1 MIHCL
6 VKRRLA
12 PPPGHTRHQLSN
24 EAVVRCDLQ
33 SSSAATGILGGFAK
47 VDHGEEKNDCF
58 FSEHTRSSCIASSSA
73 EAASSRAEGATRQQ
87 LKLHESPSRDEEEP
101 LSSLIGPAAH
111 KLCVEGRKRL
121 SGPYPR
127 VSDVREARRA
137 SESLHHHRSPFEEL
151 LPRNSSKDRH
161 RAASETEK
169 FAYMSLDGR
178 LMNAEMATSSTT
190 IGLGTGGLLEKEA
203 RAWDAFHPLHR
214 VLIVAVSAAAAAGKR
229 QSVAEFCRL
238 RNLVNARVLTNI
250 PFS

>member
-1 MIHCL
+1 
-6 VKRRLA
+6 
-12 PPPGHTRHQLSN
+12 
-24 EAVVRCDLQ
+24 
-33 SSSAATGILGGFAK
+33 
-47 VDHGEEKNDCF
+47 
-58 FSEHTRSSCIASSSA
+58 
-73 EAASSRAEGATRQQ
+73 
-87 LKLHESPSRDEEEP
+87 
-101 LSSLIGPAAH
+101 LIGPAAH

-137 SESLHHHRSPFEEL
+137 SESLRHHRSPFEVL

-161 RAASETEK
+161 RAASEIEK

-178 LMNAEMATSSTT
+178 LMNADMATSSTT

-214 VLIVAVSAAAAAGKR
+214 VLIVAVSAAAAAAGKR